1 MAFMGKEESDKNPRA
16 GMSDTMRYALFI
28 ALGVFNLLYSARVLA
43 GQAMG
48 MAGWLST
55 GIGISL
61 VAAGIVLLVRERK
74 GKRRTSPPKDRA
86 EG

>member
-1 MAFMGKEESDKNPRA
+1 MGNEETDKSPKA

-28 ALGVFNLLYSARVLA
+28 ALGVFNLFYSARVLA

-48 MAGWLST
+48 LAGWLST
-55 GIGISL
+55 GIGVSL

-74 GKRRTSPPKDRA
+74 GKRKASPPKDRT
-86 EG
+86 EH